1 MADEAKGIPT
11 WVWLIVGLLV
21 VWFIIQKT
29 TAAAKGATG
38 ELGKGIGKGATE
50 TLLTKGADAL
60 GSFLGGF
67 FSGKGKGSAADSDD
81 EYDDDEGYDTSS
93 FRVYDD

>member
-1 MADEAKGIPT
+1 MADEAKGIPS
-11 WVWLIVGLLV
+11 WVWLILALVV

-29 TAAAKGATG
+29 TAAAKQATG

-50 TLLTKGADAL
+50 TLISKGADAL

-67 FSGKGKGSAADSDD
+67 FSGKKASAADSEDD
-81 EYDDDEGYDTSS
+81 FDDGEGYDTSS